1 MEDLQRINIKFY
13 LQDPNSLSGEAA
25 FRIFN
30 TWIAESENEVLVDV
44 ADYNHVGHGPITLLI
59 GHEANY
65 SLDSDEGEVGLL
77 YTRKQPQQGDLS
89 SRLVGVVS
97 AALSACK
104 RLETTPEL
112 EQKVSFTGNHLKIT
126 ANDRLHAPNTQEAE
140 SALRA
145 ALEPIL
151 DKLFAGGPYAI
162 ERDETDGERLN
173 LRVRSE
179 GEFTSEILLTNL
191 AT

>member
-1 MEDLQRINIKFY
+1 MENLQRINVKFY

-30 TWIAESENEVLVDV
+30 TWITESSREVLVDV

-65 SLDSDEGEVGLL
+65 SLDSDEGELGLL
-77 YTRKQPQQGDLS
+77 YARKQPQEGDLS
-89 SRLVGVVS
+89 SRLVRVLT
-97 AALSACK
+97 AALNACR
-104 RLETTPEL
+104 RLETATES
-112 EQKVSFTGNHLKIT
+112 EHSVSFLGTRLKVT
-126 ANDRLHAPNTQEAE
+126 ANDRLYAPNTKEGE

-145 ALEPIL
+145 ALDPIL
-151 DKLFAGGPYAI
+151 NRLFAGGQYTV
-162 ERDETDGERLN
+162 ERDETNGERLN
-173 LRVRSE
+173 LNVRSE
-179 GEFTSEILLTNL
+179 GYFTPETLLTNL